1 MKLKEKILVLGED
14 SWYNIKKIFKVL
26 DDDHISE
33 SSAQCAYY
41 IMLSFVPFV
50 ILVLTLLQYTGI
62 SEAQLFNVISE
73 LVPDTMNGF
82 ILGIIKELYSKSLG
96 TISISIVFT
105 LYASAK
111 GLYALIRGLH
121 KIYNYNGERK
131 RSFIYLRF
139 MSLVKTLIFIVFIAV
154 RISCNG
160 FWKKHHRNFTRKF

>member
-1 MKLKEKILVLGED
+1 MKK
-14 SWYNIKKIFKVL
+14 S
-26 DDDHISE
+26 
-33 SSAQCAYY
+33 
-41 IMLSFVPFV
+41 
-50 ILVLTLLQYTGI
+50 
-62 SEAQLFNVISE
+62 FNVISE

-160 FWKKHHRNFTRKF
+160 FWKKYHRNFTRKF